1 MESCPSWSKEHDWK
15 SCKSLKRLRGFESL
29 ALRHKYERYHP
40 ISLIFFCTKEQWIRK
55 PVKKTV
61 RWTVFRAWDS
71 ADINLT
77 NKPYQA
83 GHSKNYTINYPCSP
97 HFNNSALGNYYTPKG
112 FVNSINQVLFLLSGG
127 YHGRMRRR
135 KF

>member
-40 ISLIFFCTKEQWIRK
+40 ISLMFFCTKDQGIRK
-55 PVKKTV
+55 GVKKMLL
-61 RWTVFRAWDS
+61 WSIFSPWDS
-71 ADINLT
+71 ANINLT

-83 GHSKNYTINYPCSP
+83 WYDKNYTIYSPCSP
-97 HFNNSALGNYYTPKG
+97 QNSRTTKVIVE
-112 FVNSINQVLFLLSGG
+112 F
-127 YHGRMRRR
+127 
-135 KF
+135 